1 MLIKWSCHVSFW
13 CPSEFMMSRVA
24 EKCMFMW
31 RFFWRVTHTFSS
43 TFLNVCLLYLPPPLP
58 SSPQNRLK
66 QFVEVILDFNSELEL
81 STDIRTFSGLYSG
94 SVWRGFFW
102 WWGNAR
108 FQLRVSLESPVWP
121 RTEKKK
127 CYLCQT
133 CFLLFWLRMKCS
145 ERFNKDTSVDGCFC
159 LLASA
164 AIWLKLPQ
172 HH

>member
-1 MLIKWSCHVSFW
+1 
-13 CPSEFMMSRVA
+13 MSR
-24 EKCMFMW
+24 
-31 RFFWRVTHTFSS
+31 FFLVSVWVHDESCSREMYVHVEVFLTRHTHTFSS
-43 TFLNVCLLYLPPPLP
+43 TFLNVCLLHLPPPLP

-81 STDIRTFSGLYSG
+81 STDIRTFSGLCSG